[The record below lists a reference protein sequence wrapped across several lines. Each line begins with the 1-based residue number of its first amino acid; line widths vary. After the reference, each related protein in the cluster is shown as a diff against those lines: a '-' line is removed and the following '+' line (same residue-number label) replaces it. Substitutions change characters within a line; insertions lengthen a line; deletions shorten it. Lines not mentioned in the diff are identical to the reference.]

1 MRINGQ
7 FCLLIVKASCP
18 MVIILHHAAY
28 RDIQMHLIKHLQR
41 HINLPFA
48 AIQRY
53 NRFRLVRLLR
63 RMEAKTQ
70 VRS

>member
-1 MRINGQ
+1 
-7 FCLLIVKASCP
+7 

-28 RDIQMHLIKHLQR
+28 RDIQMQLIKHLQR
-41 HINLPFA
+41 HIDLPFA